1 MNKNDQR
8 LAPTPNTMAHKS
20 NGYVYTDDAVP
31 SLIRNGALTFYNR
44 LEHHAEQASTLV
56 MHGGKEHEPVY
67 TASEVRAMLE
77 AVKSIVDTSPAQ
89 SASSLIDTYLLKWHG
104 ITLDPA

>member
-1 MNKNDQR
+1 MAKKIEGAAIDHNGWIEFDQ
-8 LAPTPNTMAHKS
+8 APDEPGPWQKA
-20 NGYVYTDDAVP
+20 
-31 SLIRNGALTFYNR
+31 
-44 LEHHAEQASTLV
+44 TLV
-56 MHGGKEHEPVY
+56 IGDERVY
-67 TASEVRAMLE
+67 TASDVRAMLE